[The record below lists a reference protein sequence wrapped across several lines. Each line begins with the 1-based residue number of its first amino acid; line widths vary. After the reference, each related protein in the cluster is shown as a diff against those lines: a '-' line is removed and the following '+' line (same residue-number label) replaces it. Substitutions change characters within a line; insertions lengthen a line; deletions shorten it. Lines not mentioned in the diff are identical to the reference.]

1 MNPVLLGTLLVFQN
15 AGAVLLMRYT
25 RSIPGESEFN
35 TQTAVIMQELLKGLT
50 CVVLLFA
57 TEGGLNSAWAKP
69 QEALKTAVPALLYLL
84 QNNLQ
89 YVAVSYLDAATYTV
103 SYQTKTIW
111 SGILSVILLGRT
123 LGPNKWLGIVML
135 SAGVATVQ
143 VAGMQGDDTGAD
155 LAADAAANGATADGA
170 LFGLGGKMFGLVTI
184 LFAAGVSSCAGVYF
198 EKILKGV
205 QVSLWTRNLQ
215 LAFYSV
221 VVGVAKLMFSA
232 EGAEL
237 RVNGNFF
244 LGYTPRTWLCIATN
258 AFGGLLVGM
267 VIKYADAVLKD
278 VALGAS
284 IAVSALV
291 STMLFDD
298 FELSALFCGGVA
310 MVIYAVFLYG
320 GRAKCCGVV
329 DMLEQAVA
337 DKAKVRT
344 GSDGVELSQPG
355 GGGGAAGQPL
365 LDGSQQAPSDQSPP
379 EKMI

>member
-1 MNPVLLGTLLVFQN
+1 MCSPFR
-15 AGAVLLMRYT
+15 AR
-25 RSIPGESEFN
+25 
-35 TQTAVIMQELLKGLT
+35 
-50 CVVLLFA
+50 
-57 TEGGLNSAWAKP
+57 
-69 QEALKTAVPALLYLL
+69 
-84 QNNLQ
+84 
-89 YVAVSYLDAATYTV
+89 
-103 SYQTKTIW
+103 

-143 VAGMQGDDTGAD
+143 VAGMQGDDAGAD

-237 RVNGNFF
+237 RVNGTSSSCRSRSMARTSPPDARAVRSRRRATLRRASQRVSPQVACLRRAAPSPPSSTLLPHRYGAPRFAARWCARRGGGGGRSSPARRCGLEAGNFF
-244 LGYTPRTWLCIATN
+244 LGYTSRTWLCIATN

-310 MVIYAVFLYG
+310 MV
-320 GRAKCCGVV
+320 RAR
-329 DMLEQAVA
+329 AHA
-337 DKAKVRT
+337 SVR
-344 GSDGVELSQPG
+344 GSVRSSDEARPNERRERTARTN
-355 GGGGAAGQPL
+355 GAN
-365 LDGSQQAPSDQSPP
+365 
-379 EKMI
+379 EWR